1 MNQAQFASVLIKA
14 MPYYAPYSE
23 IMSNNI
29 YMCHIVK
36 HSKRINCSE
45 WERKRAVSKI
55 TKLIYPKRTLK
66 THLRDNKFIS
76 ENIDIIDTEYYKK
89 ALTFWAI
96 QIELGK
102 ECYTPGIDLMF
113 YYLKYNNKYGWG
125 YAEQVLNKYVKNQEA

>member
-1 MNQAQFASVLIKA
+1 MNQAQFANVLIKA
-14 MPYYAPYSE
+14 MPYYAPYSG
-23 IMSNNI
+23 IMGNNI

-55 TKLIYPKRTLK
+55 TKLIYPERTLK

-89 ALTFWAI
+89 ALAFWAI
-96 QIELGK
+96 QIALGK
-102 ECYTPGIDLMF
+102 KHPPLSIDLMF
-113 YYLKYNNKYGWG
+113 YYLKYNNEYGWNC
-125 YAEQVLNKYVKNQEA
+125 AQQILNRYVK

>member
-55 TKLIYPKRTLK
+55 TKFIYPKRTLK

-76 ENIDIIDTEYYKK
+76 ENIDIIDTEYHKK

-96 QIELGK
+96 QIALGK
-102 ECYTPGIDLMF
+102 GYPSPTIERLSS
-113 YYLKYNNKYGWG
+113 YLTHDNPEGWKT
-125 YAEQVLNKYVKNQEA
+125 AQKILNRYVK